1 MVLGNPKWYW
11 VALRPN
17 EMAFQITDSDRQGFI
32 SDLKTLR
39 GVENRLSKIKG
50 ADWAMTMREVPSR
63 IEVYTYVNPY
73 DISSYRK
80 IKAWS
85 I

>member
-1 MVLGNPKWYW
+1 MRW
-11 VALRPN
+11 VTYF
-17 EMAFQITDSDRQGFI
+17 ED
-32 SDLKTLR
+32 
-39 GVENRLSKIKG
+39 
-50 ADWAMTMREVPSR
+50 AMIMREVPSR
-63 IEVYTYVNPY
+63 IEVYTYLNPL